1 MELNIKRKL
10 YKLNL
15 WAYLFILPA
24 LIFYSVFTL
33 RPLVQSIVL
42 SFYDWDGFNPI
53 KNFIGFTNYKE
64 AFSDPVLGLALF
76 NNIKWVIIS
85 LILSQGTALL
95 LAVLISRCIIGQS
108 FFRSVLFFPNMLSP
122 MITAL
127 IWGRIYDPLI
137 GLINT
142 LLKIMGYGYLA
153 KGWLGSPEWALIAV
167 CIANSWRAYGY
178 YMVLYL
184 AGLQSVDPTLY
195 DAAKVDGASGW
206 QEFWYVTLP
215 SIRPTTTL
223 VLSLALI
230 NSLMAFDM
238 VWGMTQGGPFRRS
251 EVLSTLIY
259 KTAFASDRV
268 GYGCA
273 LSLMQAILIFT
284 ITILFIRIRE
294 RSEG

>member
-1 MELNIKRKL
+1 MILSMKKRLNRM
-10 YKLNL
+10 NL

-24 LIFYSVFTL
+24 LIFYLVFTL
-33 RPLVQSIVL
+33 RPLTQSIIF

-53 KNFIGFTNYKE
+53 KRFIGLANYKE
-64 AFSDPVLGLALF
+64 AFSDPVLGLSLF

-95 LAVLISRCIIGQS
+95 LAVLVARCIIWQS

-142 LLKIMGYGYLA
+142 FLKNLGYGYLA
-153 KGWLGSPEWALIAV
+153 KGWLGSPEWALVAV

-195 DAAKVDGASGW
+195 DAAKVDGANGW

-215 SIRPTTTL
+215 SIRPTSTL

-230 NSLMAFDM
+230 NSLMTFDM
-238 VWGMTQGGPFRRS
+238 VWGMTQGGPFHRS

-259 KTAFASDRV
+259 KTAFASNRV

-273 LSLMQAILIFT
+273 LSLMQAVLIFNVT
-284 ITILFIRIRE
+284 MIFIRIRE
-294 RSEG
+294 RGEA

>member
-1 MELNIKRKL
+1 MDLNMKRKL
-10 YKLNL
+10 HNLNL

-24 LIFYSVFTL
+24 LIFYVVFTI
-33 RPLVQSIVL
+33 RPLTQSIIF

-53 KNFIGFTNYKE
+53 KKFIGFGNYKE
-64 AFSDPVLGLALF
+64 AFLDPVLGLAFL
-76 NNIKWVIIS
+76 NTVKWVIIS
-85 LILSQGTALL
+85 IILSQGTALL
-95 LAVLISRCIIGQS
+95 LAVLISRCTLAQS

-122 MITAL
+122 MIVAL

-137 GLINT
+137 GLLNT
-142 LLKIMGYGYLA
+142 FLKILGYGHLA
-153 KGWLGSPEWALIAV
+153 RGWLGSPEWALVAV

-178 YMVLYL
+178 YMILYL

-195 DAAKVDGASGW
+195 DAAKVDGTNGW
-206 QEFWYVTLP
+206 QEFWYITLP

-230 NSLMAFDM
+230 NSLMSFDM
-238 VWGMTQGGPFRRS
+238 VWGMTQGGPFHRS

-259 KTAFASDRV
+259 KTAFASNRV

-273 LSLMQAILIFT
+273 LSLMQAILIFV

-294 RSEG
+294 RSED

>member
-1 MELNIKRKL
+1 MDLKRKL
-10 YKLNL
+10 RGLNL

-33 RPLVQSIVL
+33 RPLTQSIIL

-53 KNFIGFTNYKE
+53 KRFIGFANYIE
-64 AFSDPVLGLALF
+64 AFSDPVLGLALL
-76 NNIKWVIIS
+76 NNIKWVLIS

-95 LAVLISRCIIGQS
+95 LAVLISRCITGQS

-137 GLINT
+137 GFINT
-142 LLKIMGYGYLA
+142 FLKSIGYGHLA
-153 KGWLGSPEWALIAV
+153 RGWLGSPEWALIAV

-195 DAAKVDGASGW
+195 DAAKVDGANGW

-230 NSLMAFDM
+230 NSLMTFDM
-238 VWGMTQGGPFRRS
+238 VWGMTQGGPFHRS

-259 KTAFASDRV
+259 KTAFASNRV

-273 LSLMQAILIFT
+273 LSLMQALLIFT

>member
-1 MELNIKRKL
+1 VDLKRKL
-10 YKLNL
+10 RRLNL
-15 WAYLFILPA
+15 WAYLFIIPA
-24 LIFYSVFTL
+24 LTFYSVFTL
-33 RPLVQSIVL
+33 RPLTQSIIL
-42 SFYDWDGFNPI
+42 SFYDWDGFNPV
-53 KNFIGFTNYKE
+53 KRFVGFANYIE
-64 AFSDPVLGLALF
+64 ALSDPVLGLALL
-76 NNIKWVIIS
+76 NNIKWVLIS
-85 LILSQGTALL
+85 IILSQGTALL

-122 MITAL
+122 MIAAL

-137 GLINT
+137 GFVNT
-142 LLKIMGYGYLA
+142 FLKSIGYGHLA
-153 KGWLGSPEWALIAV
+153 RGWLGSPEWALIAV

-195 DAAKVDGASGW
+195 DAAKVDGANGW

-230 NSLMAFDM
+230 NSLMTFDM
-238 VWGMTQGGPFRRS
+238 VWGMTQGGPFHRS

-259 KTAFASDRV
+259 KTAFASNRV

>member
-1 MELNIKRKL
+1 MDLKRKL
-10 YKLNL
+10 RRLNL
-15 WAYLFILPA
+15 WAYLFIIPA
-24 LIFYSVFTL
+24 LTFYSVFTL
-33 RPLVQSIVL
+33 RSLTQSIIL
-42 SFYDWDGFNPI
+42 SFYDWDGFNPV
-53 KNFIGFTNYKE
+53 KRFVGFANYIE
-64 AFSDPVLGLALF
+64 ALSNPVLGLALL
-76 NNIKWVIIS
+76 NNIKWVLIS
-85 LILSQGTALL
+85 IILSQGTALL
-95 LAVLISRCIIGQS
+95 LAVLISRCIIGRS

-122 MITAL
+122 MIAAL

-137 GLINT
+137 GFVNT
-142 LLKIMGYGYLA
+142 FLKSIGYGHLA
-153 KGWLGSPEWALIAV
+153 RGWLGSPEWALIAV

-195 DAAKVDGASGW
+195 DAAKVDGANGW

-215 SIRPTTTL
+215 SIRHTTTL

-230 NSLMAFDM
+230 NSLMTFDM
-238 VWGMTQGGPFRRS
+238 VWGMTQGGPFHRS

-259 KTAFASDRV
+259 KTAFASNRV